1 MVLGTWVP
9 RSWFLEWFDHQHRGW
24 PYKYQR
30 TALSRIIM
38 DPPRSLRITF
48 FTMTR
53 RQVVARG
60 RINFHTSCIASYSVS
75 SCTTRI
81 ANVQCFNL
89 IKNRTASGM
98 VIFARQINKG
108 DPEPK
113 ILKHEPPGD
122 WLVVGISMLY
132 HQLLFKT
139 IFSVYTNK
147 QTMTSKI

>member
-1 MVLGTWVP
+1 
-9 RSWFLEWFDHQHRGW
+9 
-24 PYKYQR
+24 
-30 TALSRIIM
+30 
-38 DPPRSLRITF
+38 
-48 FTMTR
+48 
-53 RQVVARG
+53 
-60 RINFHTSCIASYSVS
+60 
-75 SCTTRI
+75 
-81 ANVQCFNL
+81 
-89 IKNRTASGM
+89 M